1 MNENTKELTLPEI
14 QQEALKV
21 LIKFDSLCKEHNWS
35 YFITYGTLLGA
46 VRHKGFI
53 PWDDDVDVQMPREDF
68 DAFSKWCN
76 ENAEQIK
83 PFKLC
88 CRETVQ
94 NYPFGISRFA
104 NMDFRYVTT
113 GKGVLPFDIG
123 VFLDVYPFDNYCSTK
138 EKGSKLQK
146 KIEKI
151 NRAVPIFIT
160 GKCAGGVFRTILKQ
174 IYHVCLRFT
183 KPNDY
188 PVKANKE
195 ILGLIKKYT
204 NDSDIY
210 VGCPS
215 WTAGCYQYKKEWFA
229 EKSEL
234 EFEGHLFPVP
244 AGYDAFL
251 TFMYGDY
258 MQLPPEEKRVPYHEY
273 KIYPRNS

>member
-1 MNENTKELTLPEI
+1 MSENKKELTLPEI

-21 LIKFDSLCKEHNWS
+21 LIKFDSLCREHNWS

-88 CRETVQ
+88 SRETVQ

-113 GKGVLPFDIG
+113 SERYLDFDIG
-123 VFLDVYPFDNYCSTK
+123 VFLDIYPFDNY
-138 EKGSKLQK
+138 GSSLNVGRKIQK
-146 KIEKI
+146 KISRI
-151 NRAVPIFIT
+151 NFNVRVFLSGSAAKKGLVSAVKKT
-160 GKCAGGVFRTILKQ
+160 MHHILRL
-174 IYHVCLRFT
+174 V
-183 KPNDY
+183 KPDDY
-188 PVKANKE
+188 PVNANKE

-251 TFMYGDY
+251 AFMYGDY